1 MNDSREDNTQVK
13 KWQQEEAWQRLFEDN
28 IEVKKW
34 QQEAWRRLFDQ
45 HRECNNGR
53 EPTVLESEEHLR
65 IIVHQDLGGEG
76 TNEDEDAEEDE
87 EDIEEI
93 KMQIEA
99 LQLKKEPDQRLASA
113 MSLLTYNQHI
123 EADDAAKADEH
134 LGEDI
139 EEEPED
145 EDPLTGSPQK
155 SQSNA
160 WQCHR
165 PIPTCPSQRGRREES
180 RKMQQVGGEEDSRR
194 SSMESDESAKI
205 YYLKKMQQEME
216 TRAQH
221 KDCSKSPKRYV
232 MCRYFEMNGC
242 CWWGENC
249 YFSHDPM
256 FRELAIEE
264 WPPGLCKNFT
274 RNGRCRREEMC
285 HYIHDGEERWEKKL
299 AEDEARQD
307 KRMECTTI
315 AVQLKQRFGQIHIDE
330 EMQQHHEKKAR
341 SSQQIG
347 GILQALP
354 ERVPPWKKRKKK
366 AS

>member
-1 MNDSREDNTQVK
+1 M
-13 KWQQEEAWQRLFEDN
+13 
-28 IEVKKW
+28 
-34 QQEAWRRLFDQ
+34 
-45 HRECNNGR
+45 
-53 EPTVLESEEHLR
+53 LESEEHLR

-205 YYLKKMQQEME
+205 YYLNKMQQEME
-216 TRAQH
+216 TGA
-221 KDCSKSPKRYV
+221 SKSPKRYV

-330 EMQQHHEKKAR
+330 EMQQHHEKKTR